1 MGGERRA
8 KYTAV
13 GLSSLSLLDT
23 DEKLTLVAVWDP
35 ARILSLKI
43 CF

>member
-23 DEKLTLVAVWDP
+23 DENVVAVWDP

-43 CF
+43 SF

>member
-8 KYTAV
+8 KYTTV
-13 GLSSLSLLDT
+13 GLNSLSLLDT
-23 DEKLTLVAVWDP
+23 DEKLTLVAIWDP

-43 CF
+43 SF